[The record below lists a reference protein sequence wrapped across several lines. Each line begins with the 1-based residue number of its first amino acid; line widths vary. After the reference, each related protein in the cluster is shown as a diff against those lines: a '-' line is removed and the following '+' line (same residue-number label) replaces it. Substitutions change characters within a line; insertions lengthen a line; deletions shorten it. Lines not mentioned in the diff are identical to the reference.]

1 LRSLGFELVIN
12 QYPGSNMLENL
23 KHQVYKASLKLVE
36 QGLVIYTWG
45 NVSTIDRASGL
56 VVIKPSGVSYEE
68 MIPAD
73 MVVMDLDGNIVEGSL
88 KPSTDT
94 NTHLV
99 LYKNFPEVG
108 AIIHSHSE
116 YATCWAQAG
125 RGIPPLGITHA
136 NFFNGEIPCTLPL
149 SIEQVEKDLELE
161 TGRMIVSTFKSR
173 NIDPMRIPGVLVYG
187 HGPFCWGKDVSSAFD
202 HIVVI
207 EQVARMAYRTLALNK
222 VNPVEK
228 EFLDHHFFK

>member
-1 LRSLGFELVIN
+1 
-12 QYPGSNMLENL
+12 MLENL

-45 NVSTIDRASGL
+45 NVSTIDRESGL

-73 MVVMDLDGNIVEGSL
+73 MVVMDLNGNIVEGTL

-94 NTHLV
+94 DTHLE
-99 LYKNFPEVG
+99 LYKNFPLIG
-108 AIIHSHSE
+108 AILHSHSE

-149 SIEQVEKDLELE
+149 SIEQVENNLELE
-161 TGRMIVSTFKSR
+161 TGKMIVNTFLSR
-173 NIDPMRIPGVLVYG
+173 HLDPMRIPGVLVYG

-202 HIVVI
+202 HTVVI
-207 EQVARMAYRTLALNK
+207 EKVARMAYRTLALNT
-222 VNPVEK
+222 VSPVEK
-228 EFLDHHFFK
+228 ILLDHHFFK

>member
-1 LRSLGFELVIN
+1 
-12 QYPGSNMLENL
+12 MLENL
-23 KHQVYKASLKLVE
+23 KHQVYKASLRLVE

-73 MVVMDLDGNIVEGSL
+73 MVVMDLDGNIIEGNL

-99 LYKNFPEVG
+99 LYKSFSQIG
-108 AIIHSHSE
+108 AIFHSHSE

-149 SIEQVEKDLELE
+149 SIEQVEHDLEYE
-161 TGRMIVSTFKSR
+161 TGKMIVNTFLSR
-173 NIDPMRIPGVLVYG
+173 EIDPMRIPGVLVYG

-202 HIVVI
+202 HTVVI
-207 EQVARMAYRTLALNK
+207 EKVARMAYRTLVLNEVK
-222 VNPVEK
+222 PVEK
-228 EFLDHHFFK
+228 KLLDHHFFE

>member
-1 LRSLGFELVIN
+1 
-12 QYPGSNMLENL
+12 MLENL

-45 NVSTIDRASGL
+45 NVSTIDRESSL

-73 MVVMDLDGNIVEGSL
+73 MVVMDLEGNIIEGTL

-94 NTHLV
+94 KTHLE
-99 LYKNFPEVG
+99 LYKNFGQIG
-108 AIIHSHSE
+108 AILHSHSE

-125 RGIPPLGITHA
+125 RDIPPLGITHA

-149 SIEQVEKDLELE
+149 TVEQVENNLELE
-161 TGRMIVSTFKSR
+161 TGKMIVNTFLSR
-173 NIDPMRIPGVLVYG
+173 NLDPMRIPGVLVYG

-202 HIVVI
+202 HTVVI
-207 EQVARMAYRTLALNK
+207 EKVARMAFRTLALNN
-222 VNPVEK
+222 VGAMEK
-228 EFLDHHFFK
+228 KMLNHHFLG

>member
-1 LRSLGFELVIN
+1 
-12 QYPGSNMLENL
+12 MLEHL
-23 KHQVYKASLKLVE
+23 KHQVYKASLKLLE

-73 MVVMDLDGNIVEGSL
+73 MVVIDLDGKIVEGTL
-88 KPSTDT
+88 RPSSDT
-94 NTHLV
+94 NTHLT
-99 LYKNFPEVG
+99 LYKNFEQIN

-125 RGIPPLGITHA
+125 LGIPPLGITHA
-136 NFFNGEIPCTLPL
+136 NFFNGEIPCTEPL
-149 SIEQVEKDLELE
+149 SLAQIEKNLEFE
-161 TGRMIVSTFKSR
+161 TGQTIVKTFQSR
-173 NIDPMRIPGVLVYG
+173 NIDPLRVPGVLVSG
-187 HGPFCWGKDVSSAFD
+187 HGPFCWGIDVSSAFD
-202 HIVVI
+202 HTVVI

-222 VNPVEK
+222 VKPLDK
-228 EFLDHHFFK
+228 KILDHHFLNLDPENLKK